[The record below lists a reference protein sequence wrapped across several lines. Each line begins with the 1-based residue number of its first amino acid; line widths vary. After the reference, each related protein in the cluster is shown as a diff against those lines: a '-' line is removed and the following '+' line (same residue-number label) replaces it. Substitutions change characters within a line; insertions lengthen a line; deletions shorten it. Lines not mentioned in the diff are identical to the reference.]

1 MASGGGKAK
10 ENVIDLQRLMNQKV
24 MIKFNGGREVVGV
37 LKGFDPTLN
46 VVIDDT
52 IEYLRLD
59 EDDGSTLPPMPSLSD
74 AEDLPGTRKLGLVM
88 CRGQSIMVI
97 CPLDGTEEIANPFA
111 LQQEADEQR
120 I

>member
-1 MASGGGKAK
+1 MVVLIKASGGGKAK

-52 IEYLRLD
+52 V
-59 EDDGSTLPPMPSLSD
+59 SF
-74 AEDLPGTRKLGLVM
+74 LGFF
-88 CRGQSIMVI
+88 
-97 CPLDGTEEIANPFA
+97 PF
-111 LQQEADEQR
+111 LTFLFLFIYR
-120 I
+120 